1 MSMLGLTLSQ
11 ARYANRSFWRNP
23 AAAFFTFVFPLMFL
37 VIFNLV
43 FGDEDIDIEGGTV
56 DTSAFYVPAIL
67 ALAVINACY
76 TALSQIIV
84 NLRDQGLLKRMR
96 GTPLP
101 PLAFIAGRILQCIW
115 VMVLLVFLVIAFGA
129 VFYGVDVPTDRLP
142 ALVLTLVIGAAAFCA
157 LGLAVTGFIPNADAA
172 PAVVNA
178 TILPLLFISN
188 VFIPTGTAPDW
199 LNDFAS
205 LFPVVHLA
213 DSMHGVFNPFTEGN
227 GIEAKNLGMLAVWT
241 AAGTA
246 IAARFFTW
254 EPRK

>member
-1 MSMLGLTLSQ
+1 MSTFALVLSQ

-23 AAAFFTFVFPLMFL
+23 AAAFFTFIFPLMFL
-37 VIFNLV
+37 IIFNLV
-43 FGDEDIDIEGGTV
+43 FGDEDIEVEGGTV

-115 VMVLLVFLVIAFGA
+115 VMTLLVVVVLAFGA
-129 VFYGVDVPTDRLP
+129 IFYGVDVPTDRLP
-142 ALVLTLVIGAAAFCA
+142 ALVLALVFGAAAFCA

-188 VFIPTGTAPDW
+188 VFIPTNTAPAW

-205 LFPVVHLA
+205 IFPVVHLA
-213 DSMHGVFNPFTEGN
+213 DSMHGVFNPFTTGN
-227 GIEAKNLGMLAVWT
+227 GIEIKDLAVL
-241 AAGTA
+241 AAWAVVGSA
-246 IAARFFTW
+246 IAARHFTW
-254 EPRK
+254 GPRR

>member
-1 MSMLGLTLSQ
+1 MSTLSLVFEQ
-11 ARYANRSFWRNP
+11 ARFANRSFWRNP

-43 FGDEDIDIEGGTV
+43 FGDEDIDVPGGTV
-56 DTSAFYVPAIL
+56 STSTFYVPAIL

-115 VMVLLVFLVIAFGA
+115 VMIILVVVVIAFGA
-129 VFYGVDVPTDRLP
+129 VFYGVEVPTDRLP
-142 ALVLTLVIGAAAFCA
+142 ALVLALVFGAAAFCA

-188 VFIPTGTAPDW
+188 VFIPTSTAPDW

-205 LFPVVHLA
+205 IFPVVHLA
-213 DSMHGVFNPFTEGN
+213 DSMHGVFNPFTTGN
-227 GIEAKNLGMLAVWT
+227 GIELKDLAVLGGW
-241 AAGTA
+241 AVLGSA
-246 IAARFFTW
+246 IAMRFFTW
-254 EPRK
+254 EPQR